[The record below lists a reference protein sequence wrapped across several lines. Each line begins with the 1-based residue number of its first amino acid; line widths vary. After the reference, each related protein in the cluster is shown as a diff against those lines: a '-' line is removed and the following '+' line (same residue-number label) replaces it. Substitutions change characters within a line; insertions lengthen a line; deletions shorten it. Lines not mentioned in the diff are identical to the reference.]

1 MRYLFWVALAA
12 LAYILFIPIVY
23 SQDISGEVEMRSYTR
38 NLVCANDF
46 NFAHRDMTETYGKHV
61 VWEGVVHDGSMLVRV
76 YMNKQSGLWT
86 IFEVYPDG
94 SGCAS
99 TGGNESMLKESS
111 ING

>member
-1 MRYLFWVALAA
+1 MKYLSWIFIAVITYL
-12 LAYILFIPIVY
+12 LVIPIVY
-23 SQDISGEVEMRSYTR
+23 SQDMSGEVEMRSYTR